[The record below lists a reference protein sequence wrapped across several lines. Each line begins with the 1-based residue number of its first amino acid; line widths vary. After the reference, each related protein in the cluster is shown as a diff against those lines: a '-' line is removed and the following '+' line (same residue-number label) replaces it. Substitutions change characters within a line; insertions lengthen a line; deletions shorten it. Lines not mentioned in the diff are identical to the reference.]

1 MKNVNMISKRF
12 GFVLLSFLGVL
23 SSAFPLHYASAQV
36 MEPDLIGFGQP
47 KSPYGDGLRTG
58 LMFQTSV
65 NNFGFGVYGQL
76 DRSVSPLVDGFIKV
90 GFTGLRDVSEQTFTD
105 YFFGQQVIPNKYQ
118 RGLAIPLM
126 GGIRH
131 RLFARQVQ
139 DNYRFYVSGAAG
151 GVFAFTF
158 PYFKDLNQNGY
169 RERFIDY
176 FENTNDVFSGWK
188 NGSWHLGLSGEAT
201 IGIDFGSNFSKISR
215 LQFGY
220 MFYYFPE
227 ALQMMMPNQ
236 PIPVINPGPD
246 QYPYELNP
254 DGSLKMQPFFGTQSY
269 FGTPTITLSFG
280 RMW

>member
-1 MKNVNMISKRF
+1 MARLRF
-12 GFVLLSFLGVL
+12 KSSLFCLSAILFGLILLGSV
-23 SSAFPLHYASAQV
+23 HEVKAQV
-36 MEPDLIGFGQP
+36 QEPELIGYGEP
-47 KSPYGDGLRTG
+47 KSPFSENLRNG
-58 LMFQTSV
+58 MMFQISV
-65 NNFGFGVYGQL
+65 NNFGAGVFGQYDRSFSPQL
-76 DRSVSPLVDGFIKV
+76 DGFLKF

-118 RGLAIPLM
+118 RGLAIPVM
-126 GGIRH
+126 GGVRH

-139 DNYRFYVSGAAG
+139 DNYRFYVGGSAG
-151 GVFAFTF
+151 TVFAFTF
-158 PYFKDLNQNGY
+158 PYFKDFNENGY

-188 NGSWHLGLSGEAT
+188 NGSWHVGLSGEAT
-201 IGIDFGSNFSKISR
+201 IGIDFGTNFAKISR

-220 MFYYFPE
+220 LFFYFPE

-236 PIPVINPGPD
+236 PILVTNPGPD

-254 DGSLKMQPFFGTQSY
+254 DGSLKMQPFFGKQSY
-269 FGTPTITLSFG
+269 FGSPTITLSFG